1 MTDEMKQ
8 DVLRVTA
15 NKFFPDAQVRAGLI
29 PDPWVQI
36 VVGSTIVETH
46 VPRFVSDDDFEVEV
60 FDAIKKLRD
69 DLTMADAADILEA

>member
-8 DVLRVTA
+8 DILKVTA
-15 NKFFPDAQVRAGLI
+15 NKFFPDAIVRTGLK

-36 VVGSTIVETH
+36 IVGSTMVETH
-46 VPRFVSDDDFEVEV
+46 VPRFVPDDDFEVEV
-60 FDAIKKLRD
+60 FHSIKKLRD